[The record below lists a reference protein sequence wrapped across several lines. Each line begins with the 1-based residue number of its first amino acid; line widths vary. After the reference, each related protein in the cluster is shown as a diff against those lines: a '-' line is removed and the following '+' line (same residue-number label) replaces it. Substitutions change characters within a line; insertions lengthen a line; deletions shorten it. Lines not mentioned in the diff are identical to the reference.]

1 MADAKL
7 SGAYASIRNGI
18 LPRTAGLRQVSTNI
32 REEGPGIRTVFRMA
46 LIVLTA
52 VAFFAIMGVNFMQ
65 LSDVELARAQ
75 EIMKAEANY
84 LCLQL
89 DALSK
94 RDEVTSGTAQTGEIT
109 DAVGNGLP
117 ADVVDDLLDGIV
129 LEDGGTLLIA
139 RGDEIVASN
148 DGRIAEGA
156 SLKDT
161 IGGTAIESVDASVG
175 DGKLHRLVLG
185 DAFTGA
191 EGQGAYLMAVKQDGY
206 VVVVI
211 RPESMIFANRSPLMV
226 GGTGTVV
233 VVLAVAFFVVDR
245 LLVSVVSSR
254 INRTNEALQR
264 IVSGDL
270 GARVEYKGT
279 REFRSLS
286 KGINMTV
293 DALNGWIG
301 EAERRIEADLAT
313 ARKIQL
319 GSLPNRFPAFPDID
333 RIDLYAAMDPAR
345 EVGGDFY
352 DFFEL
357 DDHTIA
363 FLIADVSGK
372 GIPGALFMMT
382 AKTEIENRLRDR
394 LSLVEAVT
402 AANAYLCANN
412 EAGMFVTAWIATL
425 DWKTGQV
432 RYVNAG
438 HNYPLLRHDGHWD
451 WVNVTSG
458 LFLGAYET
466 VKYREQSFVLEAG
479 DALLLYT
486 DGVNEAFNV
495 AEEKYG
501 DDRLEAFAASHAD
514 LAPKEL
520 VLALRSDVAAWA
532 EGAEQSD
539 DVTILAMEIH

>member
-1 MADAKL
+1 
-7 SGAYASIRNGI
+7 
-18 LPRTAGLRQVSTNI
+18 
-32 REEGPGIRTVFRMA
+32 
-46 LIVLTA
+46 
-52 VAFFAIMGVNFMQ
+52 
-65 LSDVELARAQ
+65 
-75 EIMKAEANY
+75 
-84 LCLQL
+84 
-89 DALSK
+89 
-94 RDEVTSGTAQTGEIT
+94 
-109 DAVGNGLP
+109 
-117 ADVVDDLLDGIV
+117 
-129 LEDGGTLLIA
+129 
-139 RGDEIVASN
+139 
-148 DGRIAEGA
+148 
-156 SLKDT
+156 
-161 IGGTAIESVDASVG
+161 
-175 DGKLHRLVLG
+175 
-185 DAFTGA
+185 
-191 EGQGAYLMAVKQDGY
+191 
-206 VVVVI
+206 
-211 RPESMIFANRSPLMV
+211 MV

-301 EAERRIEADLAT
+301 EAERRMEADLAT

-438 HNYPLLRHDGHWD
+438 HNYPLLCLDGHWD
-451 WVNVTSG
+451 
-458 LFLGAYET
+458 
-466 VKYREQSFVLEAG
+466 
-479 DALLLYT
+479 
-486 DGVNEAFNV
+486 
-495 AEEKYG
+495 
-501 DDRLEAFAASHAD
+501 
-514 LAPKEL
+514 
-520 VLALRSDVAAWA
+520 
-532 EGAEQSD
+532 
-539 DVTILAMEIH
+539 

>member
-1 MADAKL
+1 
-7 SGAYASIRNGI
+7 
-18 LPRTAGLRQVSTNI
+18 
-32 REEGPGIRTVFRMA
+32 
-46 LIVLTA
+46 
-52 VAFFAIMGVNFMQ
+52 
-65 LSDVELARAQ
+65 
-75 EIMKAEANY
+75 
-84 LCLQL
+84 
-89 DALSK
+89 
-94 RDEVTSGTAQTGEIT
+94 
-109 DAVGNGLP
+109 
-117 ADVVDDLLDGIV
+117 
-129 LEDGGTLLIA
+129 
-139 RGDEIVASN
+139 
-148 DGRIAEGA
+148 
-156 SLKDT
+156 
-161 IGGTAIESVDASVG
+161 
-175 DGKLHRLVLG
+175 
-185 DAFTGA
+185 
-191 EGQGAYLMAVKQDGY
+191 
-206 VVVVI
+206 
-211 RPESMIFANRSPLMV
+211 
-226 GGTGTVV
+226 
-233 VVLAVAFFVVDR
+233 
-245 LLVSVVSSR
+245 
-254 INRTNEALQR
+254 
-264 IVSGDL
+264 VSGDL

-286 KGINMTV
+286 KGINTTV

-301 EAERRIEADLAT
+301 EAERRMEADLAT

-357 DDHTIA
+357 DGHTIA

-458 LFLGAYET
+458 LFLGAYKT